1 VRAPA
6 RRELFDV
13 ATPGRERLQGEPD
26 IPGATTTRSCSGFS
40 TCDNSPKGEAA
51 SGGMAEATKP
61 GSSIASHEAGLR
73 EEALGREGHPLHP
86 YTCPD
91 CGRPVRA
98 LDQDRRCDPCA
109 GVVPEVNAERLREA
123 RRQLHRDAALL
134 LRKAGYPER
143 AAWHDAAA
151 ER

>member
-1 VRAPA
+1 M
-6 RRELFDV
+6 
-13 ATPGRERLQGEPD
+13 
-26 IPGATTTRSCSGFS
+26 RSCSGFS

-61 GSSIASHEAGLR
+61 GTCCGTLPSISAHEAGLR

-86 YTCPD
+86 YSCPD

-98 LDQDRRCDPCA
+98 LDQDGRCDPCA
-109 GVVPEVNAERLREA
+109 GVAPEVDAERLREA

-134 LRKAGYPER
+134 LRKAGYPGR
-143 AAWHDAAA
+143 AAWHDTMA